1 MNITDLVWNL
11 FLILLP
17 GVVST
22 LMLRYI
28 TTSKKYSIFEFA
40 IYSAALG
47 MGTLVIMELFY
58 SLYSIIIAIFSSKY
72 QVVWGLN
79 LSIWDNLTNGQKNLN
94 KLELFISYLLAIPMG
109 FVWGF
114 LITKKTVIK
123 IFQKWK
129 LTDRYGDDD
138 VWSFY
143 LNSPNTD
150 WVLVRDKTENLTYF
164 GKVSVYSD
172 STEIREILLE
182 DVIVYSTDTWE
193 EQYQS
198 NAVYLELNNFD
209 FTIESPKPEE
219 DGNNTDN

>member
-150 WVLVRDKTENLTYF
+150 WVLVRDKKENLTYF